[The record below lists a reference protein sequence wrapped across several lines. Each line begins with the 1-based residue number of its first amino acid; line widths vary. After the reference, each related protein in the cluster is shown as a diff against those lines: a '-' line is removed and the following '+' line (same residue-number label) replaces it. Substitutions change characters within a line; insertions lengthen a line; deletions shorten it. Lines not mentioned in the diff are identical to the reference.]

1 MRIHRLAMIFIV
13 PFMVAAF
20 ALSSCGSSNNTTG
33 GVGGHFGIGGGGGNV
48 GVGGG
53 GGAAGTGGSDGGTA
67 PSAAEISIQNFTFV
81 PDSMTVA
88 PGTTITVHNTDT
100 VQHTVTS
107 EAAAGQFVPGSV
119 AGVSFDTGAIAPGG
133 TATFTIP
140 ANAPSGTVIPYFC
153 RVHTALMRNQPTIT
167 VQ

>member
-1 MRIHRLAMIFIV
+1 MRIHRLAMILIV
-13 PFMVAAF
+13 PFAVAAL
-20 ALSSCGSSNNTTG
+20 ALSSCGSDNNNGIT
-33 GVGGHFGIGGGGGNV
+33 GVGGHLGIGGFGGNAA
-48 GVGGG
+48 GA
-53 GGAAGTGGSDGGTA
+53 GGAGGTGGSDAGTA
-67 PSAAEISIQNFTFV
+67 AAGAEISIQNFTFV
-81 PDSMTVA
+81 PANLTVA

-107 EAAAGQFVPGSV
+107 QSAPRTFVPGSV
-119 AGVSFDTGAIAPGG
+119 AGVSFDTGLIAPGG

-153 RVHTALMRNQPTIT
+153 ANHTVLMRDDPTIT